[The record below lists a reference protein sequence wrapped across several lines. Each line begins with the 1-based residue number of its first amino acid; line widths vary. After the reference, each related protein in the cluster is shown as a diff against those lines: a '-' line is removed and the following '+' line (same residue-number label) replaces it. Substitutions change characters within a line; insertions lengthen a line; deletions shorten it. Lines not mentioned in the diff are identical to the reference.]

1 MWKLV
6 RDSLVV
12 AKEKKCCSLY
22 KTEMSLVNVS
32 SPNFK
37 ADLWH
42 RRLRHMGEK
51 RLEVFRK

>member
-1 MWKLV
+1 M

-42 RRLRHMGEK
+42 RRLGHMGEK